1 MKPDDIIKVK
11 HCAGPRGGMS
21 CLREDAG
28 KGTRRDEA
36 GRYAHHRQAEV
47 KPEFPD
53 GTRDVA
59 AMPAAW
65 TLETTSQIAL
75 DCLNRGSGAHERV
88 QKGNSGPAPNRPHC
102 ETGTRPSHDDVGRQL
117 SAAVGMLGQQW

>member
-1 MKPDDIIKVK
+1 MSAPRDINLAINAGMKPDDIIKVK

-75 DCLNRGSGAHERV
+75 DCLNRGSGAHV
-88 QKGNSGPAPNRPHC
+88 GDLAAW
-102 ETGTRPSHDDVGRQL
+102 PSI
-117 SAAVGMLGQQW
+117 SA